1 MTVQTDPAP
10 TIKLL
15 VSSTSS
21 SKCNSFFQRDEG
33 EHMRQ
38 RCIWKAKCIKLFDV
52 MPVHAIAVSRH
63 RVVDCV

>member
-1 MTVQTDPAP
+1 
-10 TIKLL
+10 LL

-52 MPVHAIAVSRH
+52 MPVHAIET
-63 RVVDCV
+63 CVKEMILKILCED